1 MTAPWPAALGLA
13 LMLALALLP
22 GCETPARTPLT
33 REDMQPYSGITL
45 RPGDAIKIAFPGAP
59 SLNTTQQIRNDGKIE
74 LGHVGELTAAG
85 RSPAELEKEILGLY
99 GAQLVVK
106 EVMVTVE
113 VSAYPVYVTGAVLK
127 PGKLMATH
135 PMTVLESV
143 MEAGGFDERRAKPD
157 AVRVIRNE
165 NGTQKYYIVDV
176 QAVLDGKSS
185 LNFYLR
191 PSDVVYVP
199 ERAF

>member
-1 MTAPWPAALGLA
+1 VGLA

-22 GCETPARTPLT
+22 GCETPTHTPLT
-33 REDMQPYSGITL
+33 REDLEPYSGITL
-45 RPGDAIKIAFPGAP
+45 RPGDSIRIAFPGAP

-85 RSPAELEKEILGLY
+85 RAPSELEKEILNLY
-99 GAQLVVK
+99 GPQLVVK

-113 VSAYPVYVTGAVLK
+113 VSAYPVYVSGAVLR

-135 PMTVLESV
+135 PMTVLEAV
-143 MEAGGFDERRAKPD
+143 MEAGGFDERRAKPT
-157 AVRVIRNE
+157 AVRVIRTE
-165 NGTQKYYIVDV
+165 SGTQKYYTIDV
-176 QAVLDGKSS
+176 QSVLDGKST